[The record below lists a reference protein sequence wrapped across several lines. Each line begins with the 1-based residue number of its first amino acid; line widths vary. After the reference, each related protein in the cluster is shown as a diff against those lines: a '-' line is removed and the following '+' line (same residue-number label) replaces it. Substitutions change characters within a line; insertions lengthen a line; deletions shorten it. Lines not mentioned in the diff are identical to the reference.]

1 MMKTS
6 PESSRSSSRNSSVS
20 PRERPSSS
28 MKNRNGANA
37 EISPSNQA
45 KKQPKKTNSKPLI
58 PWCKRN
64 IGPPK
69 NCNGW
74 SWVGEGSEQKVYLNV
89 SLKFQS
95 PIFPIF
101 EFSRHF
107 QNEEAPVARIC
118 YASMKHVEGDVVSPR
133 DCILL
138 ASGNRKKDLPFVAK
152 VTALWESPDDGKSF
166 SKKIEYI

>member
-20 PRERPSSS
+20 PRERPSSAL
-28 MKNRNGANA
+28 KKDHT
-37 EISPSNQA
+37 SPPNQA
-45 KKQPKKTNSKPLI
+45 KKQPKKTSKPLI
-58 PWCKRN
+58 PWSKRN
-64 IGPPK
+64 LGPPK

-74 SWVGEGSEQKVYLNV
+74 SWVGEGFEQKVYLNV
-89 SLKFQS
+89 SQS
-95 PIFPIF
+95 FYQSIEALCY
-101 EFSRHF
+101 EFIVF
-107 QNEEAPVARIC
+107 LQNEEAPVSRIC

-152 VTALWESPDDGKSF
+152 VTALWESPDDGKG
-166 SKKIEYI
+166 I